1 MMKNRNPLVELI
13 LWNFREFYRQP
24 EVIFWV
30 FGFPILLAIGLGIA
44 FRNRPPEKIWIAV
57 TESVQTSSLV
67 AKLKNTPGVEVEI
80 LSMNQATSALRLG
93 KVAVVVIPGNS
104 YEYRYDPTRP
114 DSLLARSV
122 IDNALQ
128 KAAGRKDPVITQD
141 TLTSQPGSR
150 YIDFLIPGLLGMN
163 LMGGG
168 MWGIGF
174 GLVELRMKKLLKRLV
189 ATPMRRLDLLLSLV
203 FSRLVFMVA
212 EVALLLLFGVYVF
225 GMIIQGSLLSIL
237 LVALIGSLCFS
248 GMGLLCGSRAKK
260 IETISGLINLVM
272 LPMYVLS
279 GVFFSADRFPAA
291 VQPFIRALP
300 LTALNDAL
308 RAVILEGSSL
318 VEQWMRL
325 SIVSVW
331 GAISIF
337 LAFRLFKWN

>member
-1 MMKNRNPLVELI
+1 MKNRSPLAELI
-13 LWNFREFYRQP
+13 LWNFREFYREP

-44 FRNRPPEKIWIAV
+44 FRNRPPEKIWVAI
-57 TESVQTSSLV
+57 TEGGETSTVV
-67 AKLKNTPGVEVEI
+67 AKLKDAPGVEVQI
-80 LSMNQATSALRLG
+80 LPVERAASALRLG
-93 KVAVVVIPGNS
+93 KVAVVVIPGKS

-114 DSLLARSV
+114 DSLLARTLV
-122 IDNALQ
+122 DNALQ
-128 KAAGRKDPVITQD
+128 NAAGRQNRVDTQD
-141 TLTSQPGSR
+141 TLISQPGSR

-174 GLVELRMKKLLKRLV
+174 GLVEMRMKKLLKRLV

-203 FSRLVFMVA
+203 FSRLVFMIA
-212 EVALLLLFGVYVF
+212 EVVLLLLFGVYAF
-225 GMIIQGSLLSIL
+225 GMMIQGSWLSIV
-237 LVALIGSLCFS
+237 LVAFIGSLCFS
-248 GMGLLCGSRAKK
+248 GIGLLCGSRARK

-291 VQPFIRALP
+291 LQPFIRALP

-308 RAVILEGSSL
+308 RSVILEGSGL
-318 VEQWMRL
+318 LDQWVRL
-325 SIVSVW
+325 SIVSAW
-331 GAISIF
+331 GAISIL

>member
-1 MMKNRNPLVELI
+1 MKNRHPLFELI
-13 LWNFREFYRQP
+13 LWNFREFYREP

-44 FRNRPPEKIWIAV
+44 FRNRPPETIWVAV
-57 TESVQTSSLV
+57 TEGVQASRVV
-67 AKLKNTPGVEVEI
+67 AKLKNTPGIEMQI
-80 LSMNQATSALRLG
+80 LPLDQAASALRLG
-93 KVAVVVIPGNS
+93 KIAVIVIPGNS

-122 IDNALQ
+122 VDNALQ
-128 KAAGRKDPVITQD
+128 KAAGRQDPVATQD
-141 TLTSQPGSR
+141 TLNSQPGSR

-174 GLVELRMKKLLKRLV
+174 GLVEMRMKKLLKRLV
-189 ATPMRRLDLLLSLV
+189 STPMRRLDLLLSLV

-212 EVALLLLFGVYVF
+212 EVVLLLLFGVYAF

-248 GMGLLCGSRAKK
+248 AMGLLCGSRAKK

-279 GVFFSADRFPAA
+279 GVFFSANRFPATL
-291 VQPFIRALP
+291 QPFIRALP

-308 RAVILEGSSL
+308 RAVIVEGSSL
-318 VEQWMRL
+318 VDQWTRL
-325 SIVSVW
+325 SIVSIW

-337 LAFRLFKWN
+337 LAFRLFKWD

>member
-1 MMKNRNPLVELI
+1 MKNRHPLIELI
-13 LWNFREFYRQP
+13 LWNFREFYREP

-44 FRNRPPEKIWIAV
+44 FRNRPPETIWVAV
-57 TESVQTSSLV
+57 TEGGQTSRVV
-67 AKLKNTPGVEVEI
+67 AKLKNTPGIEMQI
-80 LSMNQATSALRLG
+80 LPMDQAASALRLG
-93 KVAVVVIPGNS
+93 KIAVIVIPGNS

-122 IDNALQ
+122 VDNALQ
-128 KAAGRKDPVITQD
+128 KAAGRQDPVSTQD
-141 TLTSQPGSR
+141 TLISQPGSR

-174 GLVELRMKKLLKRLV
+174 GLVEMRMKKLLKRLV
-189 ATPMRRLDLLLSLV
+189 STPMRRLDLLLSLL

-212 EVALLLLFGVYVF
+212 EVVLLLFFGVYAF

-248 GMGLLCGSRAKK
+248 AMGLLCGSRAKK

-279 GVFFSADRFPAA
+279 GVFFSANRFPAIL
-291 VQPFIRALP
+291 QPFIRALP

-308 RAVILEGSSL
+308 RAVIVEGSSL
-318 VEQWMRL
+318 VDQWMRL
-325 SIVSVW
+325 SIVLIW

>member
-1 MMKNRNPLVELI
+1 MKIRNPLIELI
-13 LWNFREFYRQP
+13 FWNFREFYREP

-44 FRNRPPEKIWIAV
+44 FRNRPPEKIWVAV
-57 TESVQTSSLV
+57 TEGEQTNNLA
-67 AKLKNTPGVEVEI
+67 AKLRGAPGVEVQI
-80 LSMNQATSALRLG
+80 LPMDQAASALRLG

-104 YEYRYDPTRP
+104 TEYRYDPTRP

-122 IDNALQ
+122 VDNTLQ
-128 KAAGRKDPVITQD
+128 KAAGRQDPVTTQD

-174 GLVELRMKKLLKRLV
+174 GLVEMRMKKLLKRLV
-189 ATPMRRLDLLLSLV
+189 ATPMRRLDLLLSLI

-212 EVALLLLFGVYVF
+212 EVVLLLLFGVYAF
-225 GMIIQGSLLSIL
+225 GMIIQGSLFSIL

-248 GMGLLCGSRAKK
+248 GMGLLCGSRARK
-260 IETISGLINLVM
+260 IETISGLINMVM

-291 VQPFIRALP
+291 LQPFIRALP

-318 VEQWMRL
+318 VDQWMRL
-325 SIVSVW
+325 CIVSVW

-337 LAFRLFKWN
+337 LAFRLFRWS

>member
-1 MMKNRNPLVELI
+1 MKSRTPLAELI
-13 LWNFREFYRQP
+13 LWNFREFYREP

-44 FRNRPPEKIWIAV
+44 FRNRPPERIWVAV
-57 TESVQTSSLV
+57 TENGETSAV
-67 AKLKNTPGVEVEI
+67 VGKLKDAPGVEVQI
-80 LSMNQATSALRLG
+80 LPMDRAASALRLG
-93 KVAVVVIPGNS
+93 KIAIVVIPGKS

-122 IDNALQ
+122 VDHALQ
-128 KAAGRKDPVITQD
+128 NAAGRKDPVATQD
-141 TLTSQPGSR
+141 TVISQPGSR
-150 YIDFLIPGLLGMN
+150 YIDFLIPGLLGIN

-174 GLVELRMKKLLKRLV
+174 GLVDMRMKKLLKRLV

-203 FSRLVFMVA
+203 FSRLVFMIT
-212 EVALLLLFGVYVF
+212 EVFLLLLFGVYAF
-225 GMIIQGSLLSIL
+225 GMIIQGSWLSIM
-237 LVALIGSLCFS
+237 LVAFVGSLCFS
-248 GMGLLCGSRAKK
+248 GIGLLCGSRARK

-291 VQPFIRALP
+291 LQPFIHALP

-308 RAVILEGSSL
+308 RSVILEGSSL
-318 VEQWMRL
+318 MDQWMRL
-325 SIVSVW
+325 SVVSAW